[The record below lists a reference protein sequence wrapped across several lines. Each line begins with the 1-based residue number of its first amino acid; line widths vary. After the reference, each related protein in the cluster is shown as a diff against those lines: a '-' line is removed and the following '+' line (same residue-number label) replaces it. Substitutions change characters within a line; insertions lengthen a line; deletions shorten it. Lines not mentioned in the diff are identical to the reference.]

1 MGTVGGGGE
10 GREHGKNKC
19 ASIYNNYANNTLTIE
34 CTEGAYEPITSIILI
49 EFREKCSFKF
59 KVEFVFV
66 S

>member
-1 MGTVGGGGE
+1 MGRVGGGG
-10 GREHGKNKC
+10 GRREHGKNKY

-34 CTEGAYEPITSIILI
+34 GTKGAYELITSVILI